1 MSKYHQP
8 QLAYISTI
16 TLNVHDPKRMVDFYT
31 QLGMRILSQTKN
43 ETMLGTSSPLLIL
56 KHNQDYALEK
66 KATQG
71 LYHVAY
77 LVPTRAELGSVLKHL
92 IEQKIPLQG
101 LSDHGVSE
109 AIYLAD
115 PEGNGIEIYADRPS
129 ILWPYENKKLS
140 MMTEM
145 MKYKEVLSLATPFK
159 GFSKETILGHLHLHV
174 GDLKEAV
181 KFYQEKLGY
190 DLMQFYGDSAAFL
203 SAGGYHHHLGLN
215 TWRGMNIAK
224 KDSRT
229 TGIVHFTLQGEG
241 LNNYQTESGI
251 SYSFT
256 KLKE

>member
-1 MSKYHQP
+1 VNKYHQAP
-8 QLAYISTI
+8 LAYISTI

-31 QLGMRILSQTKN
+31 QLGMRILSQTKH

-56 KHNQDYALEK
+56 KHDQDYALEN

-92 IEQKIPLQG
+92 IDQKIPLQG

-181 KFYQEKLGY
+181 TFYQEKLGY
-190 DLMQFYGDSAAFL
+190 DLMQFYGDSAVFL

-215 TWRGMNIAK
+215 TWKGTNISK
-224 KDSRT
+224 KHPHT
-229 TGIVHFTLQGEG
+229 TGLISFQVNKKSTSIQSDIAG
-241 LNNYQTESGI
+241 LTIQFI
-251 SYSFT
+251 D
-256 KLKE
+256 

>member
-1 MSKYHQP
+1 MSKYHQAP
-8 QLAYISTI
+8 LAYISTI

-31 QLGMRILSQTKN
+31 QLGMRILSQTKH

-56 KHNQDYALEK
+56 KHDQDYALEN

-92 IEQKIPLQG
+92 IDQKIPLQG

-181 KFYQEKLGY
+181 TFYQEKLGY
-190 DLMQFYGDSAAFL
+190 DLMQFYGDSAVFL

-215 TWRGMNIAK
+215 TWKGTNISK
-224 KDSRT
+224 KHPHT
-229 TGIVHFTLQGEG
+229 TGLISFQVNKKSTSIQSDIAG
-241 LNNYQTESGI
+241 LTIQFI
-251 SYSFT
+251 D
-256 KLKE
+256 

>member
-8 QLAYISTI
+8 PLAYISSI

-43 ETMLGTSSPLLIL
+43 ETMLGTLSPLLIL
-56 KHNQDYALEK
+56 KHDQVYALEN

-92 IEQKIPLQG
+92 IDQKIPLQG

-129 ILWPYENKKLS
+129 MLWPYEDKKLS
-140 MMTEM
+140 MITEM
-145 MKYKEVLSLATPFK
+145 MKYKEVLSHATPFK

-174 GDLKEAV
+174 GDLKTAV

-203 SAGGYHHHLGLN
+203 SVGGYHHHLGLN
-215 TWRGMNIAK
+215 IWRGANIAK
-224 KDSRT
+224 KNPQT
-229 TGIVHFTLQGEG
+229 TGLVAFQVKKKLSLIQSDIAG
-241 LNNYQTESGI
+241 LTFQFI
-251 SYSFT
+251 D
-256 KLKE
+256 

>member
-1 MSKYHQP
+1 MNKYHQAP
-8 QLAYISTI
+8 LAYISTI

-31 QLGMRILSQTKN
+31 QLGMRILSQTKH

-56 KHNQDYALEK
+56 KHDQDYALEN

-92 IEQKIPLQG
+92 IDQKIPLQG

-181 KFYQEKLGY
+181 TFYQEKLGY
-190 DLMQFYGDSAAFL
+190 DLMQFYGDSAVFL

-215 TWRGMNIAK
+215 TWKGTNISK
-224 KDSRT
+224 KHPHT
-229 TGIVHFTLQGEG
+229 TGLISFQVNKKSTSIQSDIAG
-241 LNNYQTESGI
+241 LTIQFI
-251 SYSFT
+251 D
-256 KLKE
+256 

>member
-1 MSKYHQP
+1 MSKYHQAP
-8 QLAYISTI
+8 LAYISTI

-31 QLGMRILSQTKN
+31 QLGMRILSQTKH

-56 KHNQDYALEK
+56 KHDQDYALEN

-129 ILWPYENKKLS
+129 MLWPYEDKKLS

-174 GDLKEAV
+174 GDLKAAV

-190 DLMQFYGDSAAFL
+190 NLMQFYGDSAAFL

-215 TWRGMNIAK
+215 TWKGTNISK
-224 KDSRT
+224 KNPQT
-229 TGIVHFTLQGEG
+229 TGLVAFQVKKKSTSIQNDIAG
-241 LNNYQTESGI
+241 LTIQFI
-251 SYSFT
+251 D
-256 KLKE
+256 

>member
-8 QLAYISTI
+8 PLAYISSI
-16 TLNVHDPKRMVDFYT
+16 TLNVHDLKRMVDFYT

-43 ETMLGTSSPLLIL
+43 ETMLGTLSPLLIL
-56 KHNQDYALEK
+56 KHDQVYALEN

-92 IEQKIPLQG
+92 IDQKIPLQG

-181 KFYQEKLGY
+181 TFYQEKLGY
-190 DLMQFYGDSAAFL
+190 DLMQFYGDSAVFL

-215 TWRGMNIAK
+215 TWKGTNISK
-224 KDSRT
+224 KHPHT
-229 TGIVHFTLQGEG
+229 TGLISFQVNKKSTSIQSDIAG
-241 LNNYQTESGI
+241 LTIQFI
-251 SYSFT
+251 D
-256 KLKE
+256 

>member
-1 MSKYHQP
+1 MSKYHQAP
-8 QLAYISTI
+8 LAYISTI

-31 QLGMRILSQTKN
+31 QLGMRILSQTKH

-56 KHNQDYALEK
+56 KHDQDYALEN

-92 IEQKIPLQG
+92 IDQKIPLQG

-140 MMTEM
+140 MITEM

-181 KFYQEKLGY
+181 TFYQEKLGY
-190 DLMQFYGDSAAFL
+190 DLMQFYGDSAVFL

-215 TWRGMNIAK
+215 TWKGTNISK
-224 KDSRT
+224 KHPHT
-229 TGIVHFTLQGEG
+229 TGLISFQVNKKSTSIQSDIAG
-241 LNNYQTESGI
+241 LTIQFI
-251 SYSFT
+251 D
-256 KLKE
+256 

>member
-8 QLAYISTI
+8 PLAYISSI

-43 ETMLGTSSPLLIL
+43 ETMLGTLSPLLIL
-56 KHNQDYALEK
+56 KHDQVYALEN

-174 GDLKEAV
+174 GDLKAAV
-181 KFYQEKLGY
+181 TFYQEKLGY

-203 SAGGYHHHLGLN
+203 SAGGYHHHLGMN
-215 TWRGMNIAK
+215 TWRGTNVPK
-224 KDSRT
+224 KNPQT
-229 TGIVHFTLQGEG
+229 TGLVAFQVKKKSTSIQSDIAG
-241 LNNYQTESGI
+241 LAIQFI
-251 SYSFT
+251 D
-256 KLKE
+256 